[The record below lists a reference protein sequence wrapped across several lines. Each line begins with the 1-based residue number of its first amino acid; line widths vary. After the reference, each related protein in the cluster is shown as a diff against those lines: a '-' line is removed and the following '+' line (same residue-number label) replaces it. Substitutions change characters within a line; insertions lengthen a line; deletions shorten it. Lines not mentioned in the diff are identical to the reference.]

1 MAKSNTDLSLNFD
14 LDIVKAQ
21 KNQLSIIKEL
31 AKEIWPITFKNI
43 LTKNQIDYML
53 SWMYSISKL
62 EENFDIGDEFYLL
75 KLNKNFAGYIHLEKL
90 SGEKTKIQK
99 IYLLPKFHK
108 QGIGKWM
115 LNYVINLL
123 KEKNTSL
130 IELQVNRTNTA
141 VKFYLNFGFQI
152 IESKDFDIG
161 GGYYMN
167 DYIMQYRIKN

>member
-53 SWMYSISKL
+53 RWMYSISTL

-75 KLNKNFAGYIHLEKL
+75 KLNK
-90 SGEKTKIQK
+90 
-99 IYLLPKFHK
+99 
-108 QGIGKWM
+108 
-115 LNYVINLL
+115 
-123 KEKNTSL
+123 
-130 IELQVNRTNTA
+130 
-141 VKFYLNFGFQI
+141 
-152 IESKDFDIG
+152 DFDRAL
-161 GGYYMN
+161 
-167 DYIMQYRIKN
+167 DFA